1 MSDSDESNSS
11 EWENLVEV
19 GNYPTLTE
27 AHEHGLV
34 VLAMRQPCWVVGPD
48 VHGGYTLHAEV
59 EAAPA
64 IAREL
69 VDYAA
74 EQQQPSAAQ
83 TDDAVSAA
91 FPFSAGWGVYG
102 LWALTLILI
111 HGFQNSQPWLA
122 DRAASSSIALIKD
135 HEWWRPFTA
144 LFFHADVSHLMG
156 NLLSGMFFGTL
167 VARSISPLRA
177 WALILASG
185 TIGNA
190 LTSALTWPEPFVSI
204 GSSTAV
210 FGALGILSGLGF
222 AAMLRQRFRLP
233 WAKTIAP
240 VLAGIVILGWL
251 GGGTPG
257 GNTDVLGHIFG
268 FASGLTAGLAVG
280 HFTPTTAAAW
290 ASKNAPTERSGLA

>member
-1 MSDSDESNSS
+1 MSDSDEPNAS

-19 GNYPTLTE
+19 GKYPTLAET
-27 AHEHGLV
+27 HEHGLV
-34 VLAMRQPCWVVGPD
+34 ILAMRQPCWVAGPD
-48 VHGGYTLHAEV
+48 DRGAYTLHAEA
-59 EAAPA
+59 ETAPA

-69 VDYAA
+69 ADYEA
-74 EQQQPSAAQ
+74 EQQEPAAAPV
-83 TDDAVSAA
+83 DDTVSTA
-91 FPFSAGWGVYG
+91 FPFSAGWGVYS
-102 LWALTLILI
+102 LWALVLIVI
-111 HGFQNSQPWLA
+111 HGFQNSTPWLA
-122 DRAASSSIALIKD
+122 EHAASSSIALIKD

-144 LFFHADVSHLMG
+144 LFLHADASHLMG
-156 NLLSGMFFGTL
+156 NLLSGLFFGTL
-167 VARSISPLRA
+167 VARSIGPLRA
-177 WALILASG
+177 WPLILACG

-210 FGALGILSGLGF
+210 FAALGILSGLGF
-222 AAMLRQRFRLP
+222 AAMLRHRFRLP

-268 FASGLTAGLAVG
+268 FTAGLAAG
-280 HFTPTTAAAW
+280 LITGQLTPNSAAAW
-290 ASKNAPTERSGLA
+290 ASKNTPAQRSGLA